1 VGLCRSEPANTKPG
15 CEVGIV
21 ILQDFLQKALANKE
35 AKKKMSPTNAK
46 ALNSMRQRLRKHN
59 QMFAEQIEK
68 FRENPV
74 SSESEASAEEDAE
87 SDSESGMGC
96 WK

>member
-1 VGLCRSEPANTKPG
+1 V
-15 CEVGIV
+15 
-21 ILQDFLQKALANKE
+21 QDFLQKALANKD

-59 QMFAEQIEK
+59 LTYADQIEA

-74 SSESEASAEEDAE
+74 SSDADASGDEDAE
-87 SDSESGMGC
+87 SSEESGAVSLMKTLSC
-96 WK
+96 PAAQWESA